1 MRKCIDTPDTLKASL
16 KMNQK
21 DRFIVL
27 DVYVHIQTTIF
38 IRILCKTLK
47 RMIKFQP
54 KTFKLKTGKSIRV
67 RMPEFDEV
75 QKLIDLK
82 KSYLR
87 NTKTIPLVLD
97 EYLSSVKNE
106 LALITE
112 YEKSLNGILLVAEF
126 ENEFIGNIDLT
137 GSKRSKMFHTGM
149 IGMGI
154 KEEWRD
160 QGLGRIL
167 IESVIDWA
175 KENSEIELIWL
186 DVYASNEL
194 GYNLYKN
201 TGFQISGIINDFFK
215 DENGYVDKVQMYQRI
230 KKRII

>member
-1 MRKCIDTPDTLKASL
+1 M
-16 KMNQK
+16 M
-21 DRFIVL
+21 
-27 DVYVHIQTTIF
+27 
-38 IRILCKTLK
+38 
-47 RMIKFQP
+47 KFQS
-54 KTFKLKTGKSIRV
+54 KAYKLKTGKSIRV
-67 RMPEFDEV
+67 RMPELDEV

-82 KSYLR
+82 KSYLK

-97 EYLSSVKNE
+97 EYPSSVKNE
-106 LALITE
+106 LASITD
-112 YEKSLNGILLVAEF
+112 YETSLNSILLVAEF

-154 KEEWRD
+154 KEKWRNM
-160 QGLGRIL
+160 GLGRIL

-201 TGFQISGIINDFFK
+201 TGFKISGIINDFFK
-215 DENGYVDKVQMYQRI
+215 DENGYADKVQMYQRI
-230 KKRII
+230 KKRTI

>member
-1 MRKCIDTPDTLKASL
+1 M
-16 KMNQK
+16 M
-21 DRFIVL
+21 
-27 DVYVHIQTTIF
+27 
-38 IRILCKTLK
+38 
-47 RMIKFQP
+47 KFQS
-54 KTFKLKTGKSIRV
+54 KAYKLKTGKSIRV
-67 RMPEFDEV
+67 RMPELDEV

-82 KSYLR
+82 KSYLK

-97 EYLSSVKNE
+97 EYPSSVKNE

-112 YEKSLNGILLVAEF
+112 FEKSLNSILIVAEF

-154 KEEWRD
+154 KEKWRNM
-160 QGLGRIL
+160 GLGRIL

-175 KENSEIELIWL
+175 KKNSEIELIWL

-201 TGFQISGIINDFFK
+201 TGFKISGIINDFFK

-230 KKRII
+230 KKRMI